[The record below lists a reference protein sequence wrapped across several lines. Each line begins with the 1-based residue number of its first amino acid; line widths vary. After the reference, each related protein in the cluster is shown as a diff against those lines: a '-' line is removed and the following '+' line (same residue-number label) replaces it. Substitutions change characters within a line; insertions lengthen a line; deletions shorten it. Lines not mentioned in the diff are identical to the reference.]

1 MKKGW
6 FDWNKRKVINY
17 DKSLFLNF
25 VLGKKIYLKR
35 ELEFRISKTKKKA
48 SGDFWKTKILTVF
61 FHFFV
66 LNFYLIINPTKDYI
80 PKIGQVII

>member
-6 FDWNKRKVINY
+6 FDWNKRKVKNY

-61 FHFFV
+61 FSLLCAEFLF
-66 LNFYLIINPTKDYI
+66 NYQPN
-80 PKIGQVII
+80 